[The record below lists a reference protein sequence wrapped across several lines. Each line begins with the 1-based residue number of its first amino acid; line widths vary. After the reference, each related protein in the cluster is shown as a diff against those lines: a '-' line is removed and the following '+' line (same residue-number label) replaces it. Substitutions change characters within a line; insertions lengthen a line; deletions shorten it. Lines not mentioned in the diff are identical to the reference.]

1 MKFFITILFLIF
13 VSFNSILANEIVKGE
28 GVVLRV
34 LNKITTQ
41 KVFFIMPLSQKL
53 ELDNSEIIIYSCLMI
68 ENEGIPD
75 EIALMKHKRTNEN
88 KSKDF
93 LGWIFKSSKYL
104 NTPTNP
110 IFDFKL
116 EECLIKDPIFMK
128 ELRNYQK

>member
-1 MKFFITILFLIF
+1 MFFD
-13 VSFNSILANEIVKGE
+13 SILSNEIVKGE
-28 GVVLRV
+28 GVVLRI

-41 KVFFIMPLSQKL
+41 KVYFVMPLSQKL
-53 ELDNSEIIIYSCLMI
+53 ELDNSEIIIYSCLKI

-75 EIALMKHKRTNEN
+75 EIALMKHSRGNKN

-104 NTPTNP
+104 NSPTNP

-116 EECLIKDPIFMK
+116 EECLIKDPIFLK
-128 ELRNYQK
+128 ELTTYQK

>member
-1 MKFFITILFLIF
+1 MTFDSLL
-13 VSFNSILANEIVKGE
+13 SNEIIKGE
-28 GVVLRV
+28 GIVLRV

-41 KVFFIMPLSQKL
+41 KVYIVMPLSQKL
-53 ELDNSEIIIYSCLMI
+53 ELDNSEIIIYSCLRI

-75 EIALMKHKRTNEN
+75 EIALMKHTRRNEN

-93 LGWIFKSSKYL
+93 LGWIFRSSKYL
-104 NTPTNP
+104 NSPTNP

-128 ELRNYQK
+128 ELRTYQK

>member
-1 MKFFITILFLIF
+1 MFFD
-13 VSFNSILANEIVKGE
+13 SILSNEIVKGE
-28 GVVLRV
+28 GVVLRI

-41 KVFFIMPLSQKL
+41 KVYFVMPLSQKL
-53 ELDNSEIIIYSCLMI
+53 ELDNSEIIIYSCLKI

-75 EIALMKHKRTNEN
+75 EIALMKHSRGNEN

-104 NTPTNP
+104 NSPTNP

-116 EECLIKDPIFMK
+116 EECLIKDPIFLK
-128 ELRNYQK
+128 ELTTYQK

>member
-1 MKFFITILFLIF
+1 MTFDSLL
-13 VSFNSILANEIVKGE
+13 SNEIIKGE
-28 GVVLRV
+28 GIVLRV

-41 KVFFIMPLSQKL
+41 KVYIVMPLSQKL
-53 ELDNSEIIIYSCLMI
+53 ELDNSEIIIYSCLRI

-75 EIALMKHKRTNEN
+75 EIALMKHTSRNEN

-93 LGWIFKSSKYL
+93 LGWIFRSSKYL
-104 NTPTNP
+104 NSPTNP

-128 ELRNYQK
+128 ELRTYQK